1 MGNNKVLGIA
11 LLVIGIILLVFGYNA
26 SQSLG
31 EQMAESFT
39 GRFSDQTMWYIIV
52 GAASVVVG
60 AVLTL
65 RK

>member
-11 LLVIGIILLVFGYNA
+11 LLVIGIILLVFGFNA

-39 GRFSDQTMWYIIV
+39 GRFSDQTMWYLIA

>member
-11 LLVIGIILLVFGYNA
+11 LLVIGVILLVFGFNA

-39 GRFSDQTMWYIIV
+39 GRFSDQTMWYIIA

>member
-39 GRFSDQTMWYIIV
+39 GRFSDQTMWYIIA
-52 GAASVVVG
+52 GAASVVIG